1 MDFRS
6 QDQNI
11 VEAIEEG
18 KIVRV
23 SESYAKREGLP
34 ILRKSRL
41 TPSQERLVSQGAKK
55 TIQKEF
61 RDERSKRLLDY
72 LRKPVDWKEKQ
83 VISELIPNFSWE
95 IIRARRTKGLTRKH
109 LGKLVGADE
118 DSIKLLENG
127 LLPNP
132 DFILINKIQTAL
144 NLNLRKDKKDFSKE
158 ITLKEIKEEVKK
170 QEAQQKKPK
179 TDASK
184 SQNDKES
191 NRLIGND
198 IEIFE

>member
-1 MDFRS
+1 MDFQS
-6 QDQNI
+6 NHDM

-18 KIVRV
+18 KIVHV

-41 TPSQERLVSQGAKK
+41 TPSQEKLISQETKK
-55 TIQKEF
+55 TVQKEF

-95 IIRARRTKGLTRKH
+95 IARARRTKGMTRKH
-109 LGKLVGADE
+109 LGRLLNTDE

-127 LLPNP
+127 LLPSP
-132 DFILINKIQTAL
+132 DFILINKVQIAL

-158 ITLKEIKEEVKK
+158 VTLKDIKEEVKK
-170 QEAQQKKPK
+170 QEAQQEKPK
-179 TDASK
+179 KDASK
-184 SQNDKES
+184 SQN
-191 NRLIGND
+191 
-198 IEIFE
+198 

>member
-1 MDFRS
+1 MDFQF
-6 QDQNI
+6 QDQDI

-41 TPSQERLVSQGAKK
+41 IPAQEKVISQEAKK

-83 VISELIPNFSWE
+83 VILELIPNFNWE
-95 IIRARRTKGLTRKH
+95 IAKARRTK
-109 LGKLVGADE
+109 AI
-118 DSIKLLENG
+118 S
-127 LLPNP
+127 
-132 DFILINKIQTAL
+132 
-144 NLNLRKDKKDFSKE
+144 
-158 ITLKEIKEEVKK
+158 
-170 QEAQQKKPK
+170 
-179 TDASK
+179 
-184 SQNDKES
+184 
-191 NRLIGND
+191 
-198 IEIFE
+198 

>member
-1 MDFRS
+1 MDFQS
-6 QDQNI
+6 QDQDI

-41 TPSQERLVSQGAKK
+41 TPSQEKVISQGAKK

-72 LRKPVDWKEKQ
+72 LRKPTGWKEKQ
-83 VISELIPNFSWE
+83 VISEFVPNFNWE
-95 IIRARRTKGLTRKH
+95 IARARRTKGLTRKH

-127 LLPNP
+127 LLPSP

-158 ITLKEIKEEVKK
+158 VTLKNIKEEVKK
-170 QEAQQKKPK
+170 QEDKQEKAK
-179 TDASK
+179 TD
-184 SQNDKES
+184 S
-191 NRLIGND
+191 NRNQYKQENKLIGDD

>member
-1 MDFRS
+1 MEFQS
-6 QDQNI
+6 QDQDI

-41 TPSQERLVSQGAKK
+41 TPSQEKVISQETKK

-72 LRKPVDWKEKQ
+72 LRKPADWKEKQ
-83 VISELIPNFSWE
+83 VTSELVPNFSWE
-95 IIRARRTKGLTRKH
+95 IARTRRAKGLTRKH
-109 LGKLVGADE
+109 LGKLIGADE

-127 LLPNP
+127 LLPSP

-158 ITLKEIKEEVKK
+158 VTIKDIKEEVKK
-170 QEAQQKKPK
+170 QEDKQEKSKI
-179 TDASK
+179 DLSK
-184 SQNDKES
+184 SQDNQS